1 MTAAIV
7 VRATA
12 RVSSP
17 GMYTA
22 FFGLQ
27 IEPFSIAPDPRFLY
41 MSDKHREALQ
51 LLGYGLTR
59 GASFVLLTGEIGA
72 GKTTVWRR
80 FLEELPSNYDVA
92 SVVNPKL
99 DTNAL
104 LARVFE
110 DLNVELPDDGKTVD
124 LIDAL
129 HGHLLLAHARGRRT
143 LIVIDEAQAL
153 SNEVLEQLRLLTNL
167 DSSGRKLQVMLIGQ
181 PELRQRLQQPQLEP
195 LVQRVVARYHLPSL
209 SESETAGYIAH
220 RLAVAGMTGPMPF
233 DGESL
238 GLIHRLCHGVPRRI
252 NVICDRAMSNA
263 QAAGSRRVDR
273 RAVDRAVEQV
283 YGARIAPAP
292 VSAGRPAASASVNL
306 WAAAIVAAGALAIGV
321 WLAPHFTLATTTA
334 AAAPTTAQAPAP
346 VPLRPLPNAAS
357 PVAATLAVDSS
368 PAEPSTPATPTT
380 ITAGLASPAS
390 TATLAVDS
398 SPAEPSTIAT
408 PTTITAGL
416 ASPASTAKVA
426 AATGS
431 IDALFSAPG
440 GAADESAAWRALAR
454 LWGASLGAG
463 EACSAAG
470 AQSLLCFR
478 SRGGLAEVR
487 QLDRPVIVRLVDSRG
502 RTAHALLTAFN
513 GEQATL
519 AVGGAET
526 TVPLAEL
533 ARIWRGDFAT
543 FWRAPPNYGKGDIT
557 VTSAGSTWLEQRLT
571 ASDGQV
577 GPSPS
582 REALR
587 SRVAAFQLAH
597 GLTPDGVAGPLTLM
611 QLGRASGSDEPR
623 LARR

>member
-1 MTAAIV
+1 
-7 VRATA
+7 
-12 RVSSP
+12 
-17 GMYTA
+17 MYTA

-27 IEPFSIAPDPRFLY
+27 QEPFSIAPDPYFLY

-110 DLNVELPDDGKTVD
+110 DLNVELPADGKAVD

-129 HGHLLLAHARGRRT
+129 HGHLLLAHAQGRRT

-167 DSSGRKLQVMLIGQ
+167 DSSGRKLKVMLIGQ
-181 PELRQRLQQPQLEP
+181 PELRQMLQQPQLEP
-195 LVQRVVARYHLPSL
+195 LAQRVVARYHLPAL

-220 RLAVAGMTGPMPF
+220 RLAVAGLRGPVPF

-238 GLIHRLCHGVPRRI
+238 ALIHQLCHGVPRRI

-273 RAVDRAVEQV
+273 HAVERAVEQV
-283 YGARIAPAP
+283 YGAKSAPAP
-292 VSAGRPAASASVNL
+292 VSARAPAGTTGVNP
-306 WAAAIVAAGALAIGV
+306 WAAAIVAVGALAAGL
-321 WLAPHFTLATTTA
+321 WLAPRFTLSTMTFASTDPAASGASAVTTI
-334 AAAPTTAQAPAP
+334 AAAPPSVGAAQARAAPPATA
-346 VPLRPLPNAAS
+346 PLARSSIAMAPTVASPSVASPIATPANAAS
-357 PVAATLAVDSS
+357 P
-368 PAEPSTPATPTT
+368 EP
-380 ITAGLASPAS
+380 GLASPA
-390 TATLAVDS
+390 ATGKLA
-398 SPAEPSTIAT
+398 
-408 PTTITAGL
+408 L
-416 ASPASTAKVA
+416 
-426 AATGS
+426 ATGS
-431 IDALFSAPG
+431 LDTLFITD
-440 GAADESAAWRALAR
+440 GATEEATAWRALAR
-454 LWGASLGAG
+454 FWGASLGPG
-463 EACSAAG
+463 EPCTAA
-470 AQSLLCFR
+470 ASQSLLCFR

-487 QLDRPVIVRLVDSRG
+487 QLDRPGIVRLVDARG
-502 RTAHALLTAFN
+502 RAAHALLTAFN

-519 AVGGAET
+519 GIGGDVT

-533 ARIWRGDFAT
+533 ARVWRGDYAT
-543 FWRAPPNYGKGDIT
+543 FWRAPPGYREGD
-557 VTSAGSTWLEQRLT
+557 VTSSAAGTTWLAQRL
-571 ASDGQV
+571 AAADGQ
-577 GPSPS
+577 GAAAS
-582 REALR
+582 RETLR

-611 QLGRASGSDEPR
+611 QLARAGGSEEPR

>member
-1 MTAAIV
+1 
-7 VRATA
+7 
-12 RVSSP
+12 
-17 GMYTA
+17 MYTA

-27 IEPFSIAPDPRFLY
+27 QEPFSIAPDPRFLY

-110 DLNVELPDDGKTVD
+110 DLNVELPSDGKAID

-129 HGHLLLAHARGRRT
+129 HGHLLLAHAQGRRT

-181 PELRQRLQQPQLEP
+181 PELRQMLQQPQLEP
-195 LVQRVVARYHLPSL
+195 LAQRVVARYHLPAL

-220 RLAVAGMTGPMPF
+220 RLAVAGLKGPLPF
-233 DGESL
+233 DGESI
-238 GLIHRLCHGVPRRI
+238 GLIHQLCHGVPRRI

-273 RAVDRAVEQV
+273 RAVERAAEQV
-283 YGARIAPAP
+283 SGARTAPAP
-292 VSAGRPAASASVNL
+292 MSAGAPAATSGVNP
-306 WAAAIVAAGALAIGV
+306 WAAAIVAVGALAAGL
-321 WLAPHFTLATTTA
+321 WLAPRFTLSTTTIASIDPAASGASAVASAKTAASTPPATATIAAALPARPSPATTSATTTA
-334 AAAPTTAQAPAP
+334 VATSPPQAAA
-346 VPLRPLPNAAS
+346 NAMPSSSAS
-357 PVAATLAVDSS
+357 PNGMAPTALATGLSS
-368 PAEPSTPATPTT
+368 PAAATRPA
-380 ITAGLASPAS
+380 L
-390 TATLAVDS
+390 
-398 SPAEPSTIAT
+398 
-408 PTTITAGL
+408 
-416 ASPASTAKVA
+416 
-426 AATGS
+426 ATGS
-431 IDALFSAPG
+431 LDTLFSSA
-440 GAADESAAWRALAR
+440 GATDEATAWRALAR
-454 LWGASLGAG
+454 FWGTSLEAG
-463 EACSAAG
+463 EPCAAAA
-470 AQSLLCFR
+470 AQALLCFR
-478 SRGGLAEVR
+478 SRGGLSEVR
-487 QLDRPVIVRLVDSRG
+487 QLDRPGIVRLVDARG
-502 RTAHALLTAFN
+502 RVAHALLTAFN

-519 AVGGAET
+519 GVGGDVT

-533 ARIWRGDFAT
+533 ARVWRGDYAT
-543 FWRAPPNYGKGDIT
+543 FWRPPPSYSGGD
-557 VTSAGSTWLEQRLT
+557 VTNTAAGSAWLAQRL
-571 ASDGQV
+571 AAADGQAAS
-577 GPSPS
+577 SPS

-587 SRVAAFQLAH
+587 SRVATFQLAN
-597 GLTPDGVAGPLTLM
+597 GLTPDGVAGPLTVM
-611 QLGRASGSDEPR
+611 QLTRSGGSDEPR

>member
-1 MTAAIV
+1 
-7 VRATA
+7 
-12 RVSSP
+12 
-17 GMYTA
+17 MYTA

-27 IEPFSIAPDPRFLY
+27 QEPFSIAPDPRFLY

-110 DLNVELPDDGKTVD
+110 DLNVELPDDGNTVD

-129 HGHLLLAHARGRRT
+129 HGHLLLAHAQGRRT

-181 PELRQRLQQPQLEP
+181 PELRQMLQQPQLEP
-195 LVQRVVARYHLPSL
+195 LAQRVVARYHLPSL

-252 NVICDRAMSNA
+252 NIICDRAMSNA

-273 RAVDRAVEQV
+273 HAVDRAVEQV

-292 VSAGRPAASASVNL
+292 VSASRPAASASVNL

-321 WLAPHFTLATTTA
+321 WIAPRFTLTTSTVGAAKAGANATPELTPTA

-346 VPLRPLPNAAS
+346 VPPRPLPNAAS

-368 PAEPSTPATPTT
+368 PAEPSTTAAPTAVPST
-380 ITAGLASPAS
+380 AALASTAAPTAITAGPASPES
-390 TATLAVDS
+390 R
-398 SPAEPSTIAT
+398 
-408 PTTITAGL
+408 
-416 ASPASTAKVA
+416 AKAA

-454 LWGASLGAG
+454 LWGASLGPG

-519 AVGGAET
+519 AVGSAEST
-526 TVPLAEL
+526 IPLAEL

-543 FWRAPPNYGKGDIT
+543 FWRAPPNYREGDIT
-557 VTSAGSTWLEQRLT
+557 ATSAGSIWLEQRLT

-587 SRVAAFQLAH
+587 VRVATFQLAH

>member
-1 MTAAIV
+1 
-7 VRATA
+7 
-12 RVSSP
+12 
-17 GMYTA
+17 MYTA

-27 IEPFSIAPDPRFLY
+27 QEPFSIAPDPYFLY

-110 DLNVELPDDGKTVD
+110 DLNVELPADGKAVD

-129 HGHLLLAHARGRRT
+129 HGHLLLAHAQGRRT

-167 DSSGRKLQVMLIGQ
+167 DSSGRKLKVMLIGQ
-181 PELRQRLQQPQLEP
+181 PELRQMLQQPQLEP
-195 LVQRVVARYHLPSL
+195 LAQRVVARYHLPAL

-220 RLAVAGMTGPMPF
+220 RLAVAGLRGPVPF

-238 GLIHRLCHGVPRRI
+238 ALIHQLCHGVPRRI

-273 RAVDRAVEQV
+273 HAVERAVEQV
-283 YGARIAPAP
+283 YGAKSAPAP
-292 VSAGRPAASASVNL
+292 VSARAPAGTTGVNP
-306 WAAAIVAAGALAIGV
+306 WAAAIVAAGALAAGL
-321 WLAPHFTLATTTA
+321 WLAPRFTLSTMTFAATDPAASGASAVTTI
-334 AAAPTTAQAPAP
+334 AAAPPTVGAAQARAAPPAAA
-346 VPLRPLPNAAS
+346 PLARSSIAMAPTVASPTVASSIATPANAAS
-357 PVAATLAVDSS
+357 P
-368 PAEPSTPATPTT
+368 EP
-380 ITAGLASPAS
+380 GLASPA
-390 TATLAVDS
+390 ATGKLA
-398 SPAEPSTIAT
+398 
-408 PTTITAGL
+408 L
-416 ASPASTAKVA
+416 
-426 AATGS
+426 ATGS
-431 IDALFSAPG
+431 LDTLFITD
-440 GAADESAAWRALAR
+440 GATEEATAWRALAR
-454 LWGASLGAG
+454 FWGASLGPG
-463 EACSAAG
+463 EPCVAA
-470 AQSLLCFR
+470 ASQSLLCFR

-487 QLDRPVIVRLVDSRG
+487 QLDRPGIVRLVDARG
-502 RTAHALLTAFN
+502 RAAHALLTAFN

-519 AVGGAET
+519 GIGGDVI

-533 ARIWRGDFAT
+533 ARVWRGDYAT
-543 FWRAPPNYGKGDIT
+543 FWRAPPGYREGD
-557 VTSAGSTWLEQRLT
+557 VTATAAGTAWLAQRLAAT
-571 ASDGQV
+571 DGQ
-577 GPSPS
+577 GAASS

-587 SRVAAFQLAH
+587 SRVAAFQLAN

-611 QLGRASGSDEPR
+611 QLGRTGGGDEPR

>member
-1 MTAAIV
+1 
-7 VRATA
+7 
-12 RVSSP
+12 
-17 GMYTA
+17 MYTA

-27 IEPFSIAPDPRFLY
+27 QEPFSIAPDPRFLY

-110 DLNVELPDDGKTVD
+110 DLNVDLPADAKSLD

-129 HGHLLLAHARGRRT
+129 HGHLLLAHAQGRRT

-181 PELRQRLQQPQLEP
+181 PELRQMLQQPQLEP
-195 LVQRVVARYHLPSL
+195 LAQRVVARYHLPAL

-220 RLAVAGMTGPMPF
+220 RLAVAGLKGPMPF

-238 GLIHRLCHGVPRRI
+238 GLIHQLCRGVPRRI

-273 RAVDRAVEQV
+273 HAVDRAVEQV
-283 YGARIAPAP
+283 YGAKASPALES
-292 VSAGRPAASASVNL
+292 SAGSGGMGGVNP
-306 WAAAIVAAGALAIGV
+306 WAAALVAAGALAAGV
-321 WLAPHFTLATTTA
+321 WLAPRLTATTTSTVA
-334 AAAPTTAQAPAP
+334 ATDAASTPTNGGAVSAPTPTPAVLAAPAMPAP
-346 VPLRPLPNAAS
+346 TDTSTAPLAAPSTAKASPALPTPNAA
-357 PVAATLAVDSS
+357 PVIAAAG
-368 PAEPSTPATPTT
+368 PATTKAALAAVSLDT
-380 ITAGLASPAS
+380 VFATA
-390 TATLAVDS
+390 V
-398 SPAEPSTIAT
+398 
-408 PTTITAGL
+408 
-416 ASPASTAKVA
+416 
-426 AATGS
+426 
-431 IDALFSAPG
+431 
-440 GAADESAAWRALAR
+440 AADEATAWRALAN
-454 LWGASLGAG
+454 LWGASLGPG
-463 EACSAAG
+463 EPCNAAA

-487 QLDRPVIVRLVDSRG
+487 QLDRPGIVRLVDARG

-519 AVGGAET
+519 GVGGVVT

-533 ARIWRGDFAT
+533 ARVWRGEFAT
-543 FWRAPPNYGKGDIT
+543 FWRAPPGYREGDIT
-557 VTSAGSTWLEQRLT
+557 STAAGGAWLAQRL
-571 ASDGQV
+571 AAADGQA
-577 GPSPS
+577 GAAASS

-587 SRVAAFQLAH
+587 ARVAAYQLGN

-611 QLGRASGSDEPR
+611 QLGRASDEPR